1 MSDAAVT
8 LVILGVAVAVFVWNR
23 LPVGAV
29 AVLTAL
35 SLAATGVLDV
45 ESALSGFGDPVV
57 IFIATLF
64 IVSEGIDSSGVT
76 AWAGQVLMGR
86 VGTSR
91 TRLMIGLL
99 VLVAVFAALVTPN
112 GAVAALIPLA
122 VLLATRTDQAP
133 SRLLMPLAFAG
144 SAGALLAL
152 TGSPVNVIVSDAS
165 RDAGAGGFGFF
176 EFAIIGVPIVAVTVL
191 ISLWLGPRVLPDR
204 TAAGSPPDLG
214 RYAAT
219 VAQHYELVD
228 GFARLRV
235 REGSSL
241 VGSAP
246 DDVDLSRYP
255 QLVLIGMQAGGDVP
269 RPVSVAIEPDDVLVV
284 SGPAEDIGR
293 MSMDLGLTVAMRRVA
308 GVEGEHLVTRD
319 AGVAEV
325 VIPPRSAFE
334 GRRAFAGMTV
344 GPDLVIL
351 AIRRLGRDVIEP
363 VDLREGDALLVLGTW
378 EAVDALEDDRELLV
392 VNSPGAVRR
401 QAAPLGRRGYT
412 AVAVLVGMVVLLA
425 SGLVVPAVAGLLAAT
440 AMVVLR
446 VVGVHQAYRAVSWQ
460 TVVLIGG
467 LIPLS
472 TAIQDSGAA
481 DILADLIVDV
491 VGGSSP
497 YLLLLAV
504 ALLTIALGQ
513 VVSNTAT
520 VLVVAPIAV
529 VAAQETGVSVQ
540 PVLMLVAVAGAMS
553 LLTPIATPANT
564 MVMGP
569 GGYAFGDYWRLGLPM
584 LVAWL
589 LVAMIIIPLVWPL

>member
-1 MSDAAVT
+1 MSDAAIT
-8 LVILGVAVAVFVWNR
+8 LVVLGVAVAVFVWNR

-64 IVSEGIDSSGVT
+64 VVSEGIDSSGVT
-76 AWAGQVLMGR
+76 VWAGRELMGR

-91 TRLMIGLL
+91 TRLMVGLL

-122 VLLATRTDQAP
+122 VLLATRTAQPP

-165 RDAGAGGFGFF
+165 RDAGADGFAFF
-176 EFAIIGVPIVAVTVL
+176 EFAIVGVPLVAVTIL
-191 ISLWLGPRVLPDR
+191 MSLWLGPRVLPDR
-204 TAAGSPPDLG
+204 TATGTPPDLG

-219 VAQHYELVD
+219 VARHYEMAD

-235 REGSSL
+235 RDGSPL

-246 DDVDLSRYP
+246 QDVDLSRYP
-255 QLVLIGMQAGGDVP
+255 EVLLIGMQAAGDVP
-269 RPVSVAIEPDDVLVV
+269 QPVRDVLRPDDVLVV
-284 SGPAEDIGR
+284 SGPAEDLGR
-293 MSMDLGLTVAMRRVA
+293 LAADLGLTVAMRRVA

-319 AGVAEV
+319 TGVAEV
-325 VIPPRSAFE
+325 LIPPRSAFE

-344 GPDLVIL
+344 GPDVVIL
-351 AIRRLGRDVIEP
+351 AIRRLGRDVVEP
-363 VDLREGDALLVLGTW
+363 VDLREGDALLLLGTW
-378 EAVDALEDDRELLV
+378 EAMADLEDERDLLV
-392 VNSPGAVRR
+392 VHSPATVRR
-401 QAAPLGRRGYT
+401 QAAPLGRRAYT
-412 AVAVLVGMVVLLA
+412 AVAVLAAMVVLLA
-425 SGLVVPAVAGLLAAT
+425 SGLVAPAVAGLLAAT

-446 VVGVHQAYRAVSWQ
+446 VVGVQQAYRAVSWQ

-472 TAIQDSGAA
+472 TAIQVSGAA

-497 YLLLLAV
+497 LLLLLAV

-529 VAAQETGVSVQ
+529 AAAQDTGMSVQ

-569 GGYAFGDYWRLGLPM
+569 GGYAFGDYWRLGLPV

-589 LVAMIIIPLVWPL
+589 AVALLIIPLVWPL